1 MPWVGMVVRGS
12 HEAGWSIPDVEAQDE
27 ASCLK
32 GLIQA
37 IAGAGFSTSIEGEH
51 DRGHGYLLEGK
62 RADGARLSAI
72 AWPTEFMSQGC
83 LEIFFER
90 LGLLAKPTPRVYP
103 KMITIA

>member
-1 MPWVGMVVRGS
+1 MVVRGNHAS
-12 HEAGWSIPDVEAQDE
+12 AWGVVDVEAPDE

-37 IAGAGFSTSIEGEH
+37 ILKAGYKPSIEGEH
-51 DRGHGYLLEGK
+51 DRGHGYLLEG
-62 RADGARLSAI
+62 RRDDGARISAI

-90 LGLLAKPTPRVYP
+90 TGLLAKPLPRLCP
-103 KMITIA
+103 KALKIA